1 MGQGVSPLQGL
12 GPSATELTPKQ
23 HRALIALLE
32 TGNVTEAAR
41 VAKIGRTTIYEYL
54 KDPSFVGALESLQ
67 TAAMQITL
75 QRLANL
81 GNDAVD
87 ALGDAL
93 SEGEDARTRVRAADV
108 VLGRFLSLFDAANT
122 ARRIAEM
129 GDELDELKDK
139 VA

>member
-1 MGQGVSPLQGL
+1 MNALDKIKSRARAAP
-12 GPSATELTPKQ
+12 AT
-23 HRALIALLE
+23 I
-32 TGNVTEAAR
+32 V
-41 VAKIGRTTIYEYL
+41 
-54 KDPSFVGALESLQ
+54 
-67 TAAMQITL
+67 
-75 QRLANL
+75 
-81 GNDAVD
+81 
-87 ALGDAL
+87 L